1 MDPEVAVTVGPRR
14 PTDDALAEE
23 EERIIRLGAH
33 WRRRRFLITTTIYLV
48 LWFLMVLLIQTGT
61 PPVVY
66 GVLLLP
72 FYLITLLI
80 GLRKPKGLRRDQ
92 RPLRARL
99 SFTNK
104 LVLSIVVFLA
114 IYIPFSFVSNRI
126 IPFAPV
132 VEFLL
137 FAGILFLMYYL
148 IGRSVGVAPSVEALP
163 PPSHRRHKQVV
174 LPIDDPHYQRTLF
187 LNFEFVDKGRGGRSL
202 ARRLDGAMEAFGV
215 EPAARETILE
225 ELEDYREGFHLWF
238 GLTRRGRERRRRNHE
253 RRNQVLRSVYAK
265 FNQALEQSA

>member
-1 MDPEVAVTVGPRR
+1 MAVTVGTQR
-14 PTDDALAEE
+14 PTDEALAEE
-23 EERIIRLGAH
+23 EERLVRLGPH

-66 GVLLLP
+66 GALLLP
-72 FYLITLLI
+72 FYLTALLLV
-80 GLRKPKGLRRDQ
+80 LRKPKELRRDQ
-92 RPLRARL
+92 RPLAARL

-114 IYIPFSFVSNRI
+114 IYIPFSFISNRV
-126 IPFAPV
+126 IPYAPV

-137 FAGILFLMYYL
+137 FAGILFLMYRL

-187 LNFEFVDKGRGGRSL
+187 LNFEFVDKGRGGRTL

-215 EPAARETILE
+215 EPLTRESILGD
-225 ELEDYREGFHLWF
+225 LVDYREGVRFWLAF
-238 GLTRRGRERRRRNHE
+238 TRGGRQRRRRNQE
-253 RRNQVLRSVYAK
+253 RRNQVLRGVYTK
-265 FNQALEQSA
+265 FNQALEQSG